1 VANRSTFGRQAIAG
15 QWAQAEFSA
24 LVQLHN
30 AGVPVPYPVQIVGT
44 EVLLEFIGDA
54 DGTGAPRLAE
64 TRPEPD
70 ELASLWSQLVEAMAT
85 LAGAGFAHGDLSPYN
100 LLVHHGRLV
109 MIDLPQ
115 VVDVISHP
123 DGRGFLDRDAK
134 NVATWF
140 ARAGHPGTDPEVLAR
155 LLAKEARLA

>member
-1 VANRSTFGRQAIAG
+1 
-15 QWAQAEFSA
+15 
-24 LVQLHN
+24 VQLHSF
-30 AGVPVPYPVQIVGT
+30 GVPVPYPVQILGT
-44 EVLLEFIGDA
+44 EILLEFVGDA

-64 TRPEPD
+64 TRPEPA

-85 LAGAGFAHGDLSPYN
+85 LASVGFAHGDLSPYN
-100 LLVHHGRLV
+100 LLIHHGRLV

-123 DGRGFLDRDAK
+123 DGRSFLDRDAR

-140 ARAGHPGTDPEVLAR
+140 VRAGHPEADPEVLAR
-155 LLAKEARLA
+155 LLAEEARLA